1 VSQEKLMIYIGRS
14 VNLVSLETLLHI
26 VQLASQRDDIGINL
40 DGVNWAKLL
49 SNSKKRLSIPNSNDK
64 NREFTDDIT
73 NTNIVMGQRKES
85 IVRYQNISKYE
96 SKTPAGYNCLK
107 ICLDSEQ
114 TGDIVDK

>member
-107 ICLDSEQ
+107 ICLDSE
-114 TGDIVDK
+114 